1 MTEPRAWPNSAKDS
15 RDRCAEL
22 AVDGI
27 RALRVVVLDLRPM
40 NETERLRRESTA
52 LSALQEILRKLEQMG
67 APVREL

>member
-1 MTEPRAWPNSAKDS
+1 MTEPRAWPNSAREV

-27 RALRVVVLDLRPM
+27 RALRVVVLDLRPLT
-40 NETERLRRESTA
+40 ETERLRRESTA